1 MLQTSLNLYNHP
13 ASWYDAPI
21 PYFAEEEIGLAVSII
36 LLKKHIANKQQSQVL
51 TSKPVALIPSPPRSS
66 GSKRTCTNISLTPQD
81 PWPSKK
87 DKIIIGKLCFLNR
100 KGGPRLIYKILN
112 D

>member
-51 TSKPVALIPSPPRSS
+51 SS
-66 GSKRTCTNISLTPQD
+66 GDYDSKSPILTPL
-81 PWPSKK
+81 S
-87 DKIIIGKLCFLNR
+87 FLR
-100 KGGPRLIYKILN
+100 GT
-112 D
+112 

>member
-36 LLKKHIANKQQSQVL
+36 LLKKHIANKQQSEVL
-51 TSKPVALIPSPPRSS
+51 SLGDYDSKSP
-66 GSKRTCTNISLTPQD
+66 
-81 PWPSKK
+81 
-87 DKIIIGKLCFLNR
+87 
-100 KGGPRLIYKILN
+100 ILN
-112 D
+112 PLSFLRGT